1 MPTRRAAARHGIGAL
16 RPAATLAATASGAT
30 LALSAGILGMPP
42 SDPTLVREKIAQAV
56 RLLEPFDL
64 DVWLTFVH
72 ETTLVRDPALDLICP
87 FDLTWPSALLMHR
100 GGESVA
106 LVGRY
111 DAANLERLQAYTRI
125 VGYDQSL
132 RPLLAE
138 QLRAWNP
145 RRIGI
150 NISRSDPASGG
161 LTHGLKLE
169 LDEILRQAGI
179 GDERLT
185 TAEGFL
191 ASLRGRKTPREVEA
205 LRSAVAATEQL
216 IAAWAP
222 EIRVGRSERQLA
234 DGLHT
239 RMRALGLQPSWDWET
254 DPAVNTGPLSE
265 IGHAGPS
272 ELTVEPGHLV
282 HIDFGVRHEGFCSDL
297 QRMWYV
303 PRAGETAPPPVV
315 QQAWALVRQALQAGA
330 AALRPGAR
338 GWEVDAAARRTIVAG
353 GAPEYQHAFG
363 HHIGRATH
371 DGATVL
377 GPRWE
382 RYGTTPDGIIEA
394 GNVFAIELGVEV
406 AGHGWVSLEEN
417 VLVTDSGVEWL
428 SHPQTELWSIG
439 SGR

>member
-1 MPTRRAAARHGIGAL
+1 
-16 RPAATLAATASGAT
+16 
-30 LALSAGILGMPP
+30 MPP
-42 SDPTLVREKIAQAV
+42 SDPTFVREKIAQAV
-56 RLLEPFDL
+56 RLLEPSGL

-87 FDLTWPSALLMHR
+87 FDLTWPSALLVHR
-100 GGESVA
+100 NGESVA

-111 DAANLERLQAYTRI
+111 DAANLERLRAYTRI

-138 QLRAWNP
+138 QLRTWNP
-145 RRIGI
+145 HRIGI

-169 LDEILRQAGI
+169 LDEILHQAGM
-179 GDERLT
+179 GLEHVVS
-185 TAEGFL
+185 AESFL
-191 ASLRGRKTPREVEA
+191 GSLRGRKTPREVEA
-205 LRSAVAATEQL
+205 LRTAVARTEEL
-216 IAAWAP
+216 IADWAP
-222 EIRVGRSERQLA
+222 EIRVGRSERELA

-239 RMRALGLQPSWDWET
+239 RMRALGLQPAWDWET
-254 DPAVNTGPLSE
+254 DPAVNSGPHSE

-272 ELTVEPGHLV
+272 GLTVEPGHLV
-282 HIDFGVRHEGFCSDL
+282 HIDFGVRHDGFCSDL

-303 PRAGETAPPPVV
+303 LRTGEVAPPPAV
-315 QQAWALVRQALQAGA
+315 QRAWALVRLALQTGA
-330 AALRPGAR
+330 AALRPGSR
-338 GWEVDAAARRTIVAG
+338 GWEVDAAARSTILAG
-353 GAPEYQHAFG
+353 GAPEYKHAFG

-371 DGATVL
+371 DGATIL

-406 AGHGWVSLEEN
+406 AGHGWVSLEED
-417 VLVTDSGVEWL
+417 VLVTETGVEWL
-428 SHPQTELWSIG
+428 SHPQSELGLI
-439 SGR
+439 SGGR